1 MATATTIQASAT
13 ETPTRAVLL
22 DKVIAAEQ
30 IVQDLLDAGL
40 PRDRITVVS
49 DTAEIRRRFSSV
61 HTQPPAGRLM
71 AKWIVM
77 GAITGLVLGGVL
89 SMVLGVM
96 NSDDQPRMLMGALI
110 PLAAALVGG
119 FVGAMMTRG
128 TESEP
133 ANFHDQAALPDKTL
147 VAVELHP
154 EDPTTWIA
162 LAERVMR
169 RHGADPLPLARV

>member
-22 DKVIAAEQ
+22 DKVVDAQQ
-30 IVQDLLDAGL
+30 IVQDLLAAGL
-40 PRDRITVVS
+40 PRDRVTVVS
-49 DTAEIRRRFSSV
+49 DTEQIRRRFSSV
-61 HTQPPAGRLM
+61 HAQPPAGRLT
-71 AKWIVM
+71 AKWIVI
-77 GAITGLVLGGVL
+77 GAITGLALGGV
-89 SMVLGVM
+89 MAVVLGAI

-110 PLAAALVGG
+110 PLAGALVGG

-147 VAVELHP
+147 VAVELQP
-154 EDPTTWIA
+154 DDPASWLA

-169 RHGADPLPLARV
+169 CHGADPLPLARG

>member
-22 DKVIAAEQ
+22 DKVSDAEQ
-30 IVQDLLDAGL
+30 IVQDLLAAGL
-40 PRDRITVVS
+40 PRDRVTVVS

-61 HTQPPAGRLM
+61 HTQPPAGRL
-71 AKWIVM
+71 AARWIVI
-77 GAITGLVLGGVL
+77 GSITGLALGGV
-89 SMVLGVM
+89 MAMALGAM

-110 PLAAALVGG
+110 PLAAALIGG

-147 VAVELHP
+147 VAVELQAD
-154 EDPTTWIA
+154 DPLTWLG

-169 RHGADPLPLARV
+169 RHGADPLPLARG

>member
-13 ETPTRAVLL
+13 DTPTRAVLL
-22 DKVIAAEQ
+22 DKVIDAEQ

-49 DTAEIRRRFSSV
+49 DAAEIRRRFSSV
-61 HTQPPAGRLM
+61 DTQPPAGRLTV
-71 AKWIVM
+71 KWI
-77 GAITGLVLGGVL
+77 AIGSIAGLVLGGV
-89 SMVLGVM
+89 MAIALGAM

-147 VAVELHP
+147 VAVELQP
-154 EDPTTWIA
+154 EDPITWIT

-169 RHGADPLPLARV
+169 RHGAEPLPLARG